1 MKNEVSNLQEENKN
15 LKDKVCLINFNSA
28 FSQINEM
35 TLMLYQKIEEN
46 SQLHKKLEQVQMQQ
60 QLFFTQM
67 LNLNPNA
74 PHHIFGHGS
83 GIN

>member
-1 MKNEVSNLQEENKN
+1 MKDEVNNLQEENKN

-46 SQLHKKLEQVQMQQ
+46 SQLHKKLE
-60 QLFFTQM
+60 
-67 LNLNPNA
+67 
-74 PHHIFGHGS
+74 
-83 GIN
+83 

>member
-15 LKDKVCLINFNSA
+15 LKDK
-28 FSQINEM
+28 INEM